1 MRQSLP
7 IAVLVAALS
16 VALSAGAVPALAQTP
31 MSSPPS
37 HTQDLVIAA
46 GEGVIKRAPDQAFVT
61 VASEARSRLPRE
73 AQAQNAKVATAIRA
87 KLAEFSL
94 PPDAL
99 RTLSVDM
106 QPEFDWANGKQ
117 TLRGYLASNVVE
129 IRLDDVAK
137 VGDVIDAVIAAGAT
151 RVTGVRF
158 TLKDLAGAEQEALK
172 LASAAALARARAM
185 AAGVDR
191 SVDRIV
197 RLDETGGDVIE
208 PPRPAPMMRMAAQ
221 AADAAPP
228 TPVTA
233 GEVEVRVKVTLHA
246 TIR

>member
-7 IAVLVAALS
+7 VALLLAV
-16 VALSAGAVPALAQTP
+16 LSAGPHPVFAQTP
-31 MSSPPS
+31 MPSSSQTP
-37 HTQDLVIAA
+37 DLVIAA
-46 GEGVIKRAPDQAFVT
+46 GEGVVKHAPDQAFVT

-87 KLAEFSL
+87 RLAEFSL
-94 PPDAL
+94 PADAV

-117 TLRGYLASNVVE
+117 TLRGYLASNVIE
-129 IRLDDVAK
+129 IRLDDVAR
-137 VGDVIDAVIAAGAT
+137 VGDVVDAVIAAGAT

-158 TLKDLAGAEQEALK
+158 ALKDMPGAEQEALK
-172 LASAAALARARAM
+172 MASAAALGRARAM
-185 AAGVDR
+185 ADGVGR

-197 RLDETGGDVIE
+197 RLDETGAEVIE
-208 PPRPAPMMRMAAQ
+208 PPRPVPMMRMAAQ

-233 GEVEVRVKVTLHA
+233 GEVEVRVRVTLHA
-246 TIR
+246 TLR